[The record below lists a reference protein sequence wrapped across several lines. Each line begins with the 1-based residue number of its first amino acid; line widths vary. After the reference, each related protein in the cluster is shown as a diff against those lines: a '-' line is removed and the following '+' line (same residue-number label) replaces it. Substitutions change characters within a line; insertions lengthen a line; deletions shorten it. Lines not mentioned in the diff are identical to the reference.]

1 MVFIRH
7 LKRLRAAVT
16 TCFPFFVA
24 KAFALHLTAACTVLS
39 SIHQAEPELAIVNKA
54 EVPFASTGP
63 RVFFGITIGGVKAG
77 QIIVELFSDVVP
89 ITTENFKALC
99 IGEKGKAPNGKPLY
113 YKNSSFHKV
122 ILGWFCAAIT
132 KPNTGGESTFGGK
145 FTDENFREKHK
156 GFAVLFMANGEERD
170 NNCSRFSIRLNK
182 EPGFSGWYVVFRG
195 VVEGLDVVRAIQCRL
210 VLRQGPQARSHCRLR
225 PALKT

>member
-122 ILGWFCAAIT
+122 ILGWFCAGGDF
-132 KPNTGGESTFGGK
+132 TGCRVLMNPLACRTG
-145 FTDENFREKHK
+145 NPKH
-156 GFAVLFMANGEERD
+156 RD
-170 NNCSRFSIRLNK
+170 ATQDR
-182 EPGFSGWYVVFRG
+182 VH
-195 VVEGLDVVRAIQCRL
+195 D
-210 VLRQGPQARSHCRLR
+210 
-225 PALKT
+225 